1 MIPKS
6 VHPEPIEENSRIFDF
21 ALEQADVDALSAPDT
36 STRIG
41 PNPDTIDFYIAPRS
55 VVALRGPSDAA
66 PEVVLRVD
74 RRADHN
80 PFLELTAARQGG
92 MGALADEGR
101 IEAQGER

>member
-1 MIPKS
+1 MGPPTRGSGFDNPLIVSLARKYGRTPPQIILRWDLQIGVVTIPKS

-41 PNPDTIDFYIAPRS
+41 PDPHTIDFSIAPRS

-66 PEVVLRVD
+66 P
-74 RRADHN
+74 
-80 PFLELTAARQGG
+80 
-92 MGALADEGR
+92 
-101 IEAQGER
+101 

>member
-6 VHPEPIEENSRIFDF
+6 VHPEPIEENSQIFDF

-41 PNPDTIDFYIAPRS
+41 PNPDTIDFHIAPRS

-66 PEVVLRVD
+66 P
-74 RRADHN
+74 
-80 PFLELTAARQGG
+80 
-92 MGALADEGR
+92 
-101 IEAQGER
+101 